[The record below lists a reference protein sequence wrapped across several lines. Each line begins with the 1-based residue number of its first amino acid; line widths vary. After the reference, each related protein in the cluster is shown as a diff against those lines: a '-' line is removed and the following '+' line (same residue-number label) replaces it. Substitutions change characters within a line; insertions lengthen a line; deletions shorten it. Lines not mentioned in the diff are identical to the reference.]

1 MKSGRLLLTSSLLV
15 CWFLNGCAT
24 QPGELPPASAPIIV
38 TEEQPKAEIIEPQP
52 ESEPQARPFSRETL
66 YSLLTAEIAGSREQ
80 FDIALSNYVQ
90 QAKQTRDP
98 QIAERA
104 TMIAR
109 YVKDDATAME
119 MALLWV
125 EAAPDNNEALANAS
139 MTLTQ
144 NGRLFEAFEMSR
156 RLQGRSEESLFQNI
170 AANATGLDDEERAA
184 LLQRYQ
190 ELLQVYPE
198 DEQLLIGTG
207 LLLQQQGHY
216 EQARQQTRVALNKNP
231 GSIPAAIL
239 EASLLHQLKRDD
251 EAIAM
256 MTRLL
261 EYHPENLRLRLQY
274 ARILAHHDLALA
286 QQQFEI
292 LAEQAPHDP
301 DLLLSLGIIAM
312 ERKDT
317 EIAVQAFE
325 RLLDK
330 DQHLS
335 TAHYYLG
342 RIAESRKDT
351 KTALIHY
358 LQVTQGNDFLSAT
371 ISLLDIMVREGDLLS
386 ASEHIQRLRV
396 RVPEEADELSLLHA
410 QTLVKYRHLVAAEHA
425 LTRALERAPQGA
437 DKIRLLFARAML
449 KDQQGNL
456 QATETD
462 LRAILAAEPDN
473 PTALN
478 SLGYIL
484 TDRTTRFDEARQL
497 LERALELKP
506 DDPAIID
513 SVGWLHY
520 RTGNYPEALD
530 FLQRAFDLYPDAE
543 IAAHLGEVLWVIG
556 EREEAQEIWGMAL
569 KLTPNSEVILST
581 MQRLKV
587 NQQ

>member
-1 MKSGRLLLTSSLLV
+1 MKSGRLLLSSSLLA
-15 CWFLNGCAT
+15 CWILNGCAT
-24 QPGELPPASAPIIV
+24 QPSEPSPAPTPVIV
-38 TEEQPKAEIIEPQP
+38 TEEQPAATVIAPEPEVP
-52 ESEPQARPFSRETL
+52 TRPFSRETL

-90 QAKQTRDP
+90 QARQTRDP

-125 EAAPDNNEALANAS
+125 DAAPDNNEALANAS

-170 AANATGLDDEERAA
+170 AANATRLSDDERAA

-190 ELLQVYPE
+190 DLLKVYPE
-198 DEQLLIGTG
+198 DEQLLIGAG

-216 EQARQQTRVALNKNP
+216 EQARLQTRIALEKNP

-292 LAEQAPHDP
+292 LAEQAPYDP

-312 ERKDT
+312 ERKDNDVA
-317 EIAVQAFE
+317 IQAFE
-325 RLLDK
+325 RLLDR

-342 RIAESRKDT
+342 QIAESRNNT
-351 KTALIHY
+351 ESALIHY

-371 ISLLDIMVREGDLLS
+371 INLLDIMIRKGDLLS
-386 ASEHIQRLRV
+386 ASEHIQRLRM
-396 RVPEEADELSLLHA
+396 RVPEQADELSLLHA
-410 QTLVKYRHLVAAEHA
+410 QTLVKYRHLIAAEHA
-425 LTRALERAPQGA
+425 LTRALERAPEGA
-437 DKIRLLFARAML
+437 DRVRLLFARAML
-449 KDQQGNL
+449 KDQQGDL

-497 LERALELKP
+497 LERALALKP

-520 RTGNYPEALD
+520 RTGNYPEALEY
-530 FLQRAFDLYPDAE
+530 LQRAFDLYPDAE

-556 EREEAQEIWGMAL
+556 EQEEAQEVWRMAL
-569 KLTPNSEVILST
+569 KLTPNAEVILST
-581 MQRLKV
+581 MQRLKA
-587 NQQ
+587 NQE